1 MQILIPLAGLID
13 KEAELKRLNKE
24 TEKLRK
30 ELAKCTAKLEN
41 PKFTARAPAE
51 IVEKERQRVADM
63 SASLQ
68 QLETQVARI
77 RAI

>member
-1 MQILIPLAGLID
+1 LD
-13 KEAELKRLNKE
+13 
-24 TEKLRK
+24 
-30 ELAKCTAKLEN
+30 N
-41 PKFTARAPAE
+41 PKFTERAPAE

-68 QLETQVARI
+68 QLEAQAARI